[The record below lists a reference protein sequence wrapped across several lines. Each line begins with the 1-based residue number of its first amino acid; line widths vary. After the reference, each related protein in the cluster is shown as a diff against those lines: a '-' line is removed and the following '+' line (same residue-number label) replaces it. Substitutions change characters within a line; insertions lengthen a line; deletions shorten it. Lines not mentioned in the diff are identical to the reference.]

1 MNLNGLKKLLRD
13 ERTELVVKIYDE
25 NTNTELS
32 QMSVNDLLDTRT
44 KYDRCQVEWF
54 CMCFDQYKEYTNQEE
69 MIEGFFLSLGVN
81 TQKESDNETVTILDM
96 DAICDNDYGTYHNSM
111 APDLVEAAHC
121 IDMFPADISD
131 RITQRMRD
139 YRQLPVDKIGIRLDA
154 YTIFW
159 LWIEC
164 NGDVDKIVDDDVFID
179 AMRIDLIP
187 VLPDGDFLFRL

>member
-1 MNLNGLKKLLRD
+1 MNLNGLKRLLRD
-13 ERTELVVKIYDE
+13 EQTELVVKIYDE
-25 NTNTELS
+25 KTNNELC

-44 KYDRCQVEWF
+44 KYDRCTVEWF
-54 CMCFDQYKEYTNQEE
+54 YMCFDQDQEYTSKEE
-69 MIEGFFLSLGVN
+69 MLDGFYLSLGVN
-81 TQKESDNETVTILDM
+81 TQKNCDNEAITIQEM
-96 DAICDNDYGTYHNSM
+96 DAICYNDYGTYHNSM
-111 APDLVEAAHC
+111 APDLVEAARC
-121 IDMFPADISD
+121 IDMFPANISD

-139 YRQLPVDKIGIRLDA
+139 YRQLSVHKIGLRLDA
-154 YTIFW
+154 YDIFW